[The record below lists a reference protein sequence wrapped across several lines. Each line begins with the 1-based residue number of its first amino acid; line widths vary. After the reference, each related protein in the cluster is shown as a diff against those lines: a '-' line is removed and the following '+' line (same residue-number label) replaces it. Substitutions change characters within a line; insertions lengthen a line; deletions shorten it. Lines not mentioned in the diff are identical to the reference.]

1 MFVGDEVL
9 LGVSFAVARERL
21 AQLTEG
27 SVLIN
32 ASENAYGHGT
42 VGLAG
47 VGTRGL
53 AKLVRV
59 QVRELTWTDE
69 AGGLAIRWEAGGPD
83 GTLFPVLDAD
93 LRLTQAGEQGTLL
106 SVAGVYRP
114 PFGPTGSSLERSI
127 LDRVAAVTV
136 RNFTASVAARIA
148 GRPGPAEAAPSNG
161 AGAAPPSA

>member
-21 AQLTEG
+21 AQLTDG
-27 SVLIN
+27 MLIS

-42 VGLAG
+42 AGLAG

-59 QVRELTWTDE
+59 QVRELTWTGE

-93 LRLTQAGEQGTLL
+93 IRLTRAGEQCTLL

-114 PFGPTGSSLERSI
+114 PFGLTGSS
-127 LDRVAAVTV
+127 
-136 RNFTASVAARIA
+136 
-148 GRPGPAEAAPSNG
+148 
-161 AGAAPPSA
+161 